1 MFGKGHMYYNMQR
14 RVRVC
19 DRYLH
24 KYIWAKDKH
33 KQKLGV
39 GDVPYT
45 AEKVPY
51 FYIQAKARGH
61 HLPLVDFANAAML
74 LGSMTKGPLV

>member
-1 MFGKGHMYYNMQR
+1 MCVCVTDTCTNTFG
-14 RVRVC
+14 
-19 DRYLH
+19 L
-24 KYIWAKDKH
+24 KDKH

-51 FYIQAKARGH
+51 FYIQAKATGH

-74 LGSMTKGPLV
+74 LGSMTKGPLVWC